1 MNQDEDSGQVR
12 ELYANLFRIGFNA
25 AEFLLDAGR
34 HFEDTD
40 DRYYHRIITG
50 PLHAREL
57 SRLLD
62 ESLRNYEETFGP
74 IVDNTG
80 DHPAE

>member
-1 MNQDEDSGQVR
+1 MDQDDSGPVR

-40 DRYYHRIITG
+40 DRYYQRIITG

-57 SRLLD
+57 SRLLA
-62 ESLRNYEETFGP
+62 ESLRKYEEKFGP
-74 IVDNTG
+74 IVEKPEEYSG
-80 DHPAE
+80 E